1 MKKFIALLI
10 FAGLASAGFAKSGY
24 GSENNNQSYDNG
36 YQQSQNTLI
45 SYTANNSQNDYA
57 YNEASN
63 IREGEYDGYSCYDR
77 WHRHHRHDRRHR
89 HEHSFHREHYY

>member
-10 FAGLASAGFAKSGY
+10 SAGFASAGFAKSGY
-24 GSENNNQSYDNG
+24 CSENKNQSYVNG

-45 SYTANNSQNDYA
+45 SYADNNGQKDYA

-63 IREGEYDGYSCYDR
+63 IRGGEYDGYSRYDR
-77 WHRHHRHDRRHR
+77 WHRPHRHDRRHR
-89 HEHSFHREHYY
+89 HEHRFHREHYY